1 MSITNAIQINTNA
14 VGVQQGDLNSI
25 QISSFLEHSQDDLK
39 SPQLVGELEEAKKGQ
54 QVVAQIFQIPW
65 GHNIAII
72 SKIKNHEE
80 ALYYVNQ
87 T

>member
-65 GHNIAII
+65 VII
-72 SKIKNHEE
+72 EKSLPSSKTHDK
-80 ALYYVNQ
+80 ALFYVNQ